1 MQSAK
6 ALVSILLVFLLMA
19 APTAGADKPAV
30 AGQWK
35 LAVQTPNG
43 INNPVLTIHEQDGA
57 WSGTYAGPR
66 GTFELRTILVE
77 GSTFSFPLTVEMPIG
92 AIELSYKG
100 TVTGDRI
107 EGVVGN
113 PRGEIPFS
121 GERIIA
127 P

>member
-1 MQSAK
+1 
-6 ALVSILLVFLLMA
+6 MA

>member
-6 ALVSILLVFLLMA
+6 ALVSFLLVFLSIV
-19 APTAGADKPAV
+19 APAAGADEAEV

-35 LAVQTPNG
+35 LTVQTPNG
-43 INNPVLTIHEQDGA
+43 INNPVLTIREQDGA
-57 WSGTYAGPR
+57 WSGIYAGPR
-66 GTFELRTILVE
+66 GTFEIKTIQVE

-121 GERIIA
+121 GERITA

>member
-1 MQSAK
+1 VQIVKTLLSV
-6 ALVSILLVFLLMA
+6 LFVSVSVLPCPGLAEEA
-19 APTAGADKPAV
+19 AI

-43 INNPVLTIHEQDGA
+43 VTNPVLTIRETEGA
-57 WSGTYAGPR
+57 YSGTYAGPR
-66 GTFELRTILVE
+66 GTFEIETITVD
-77 GSTFSFPLTVEMPIG
+77 GATFSFPLTVEMPIG
-92 AIELSYKG
+92 AIELRYKG

-121 GERIIA
+121 GERINLE
-127 P
+127 